1 LQLPDSEGLC
11 DEKIHS
17 NLQRTVL
24 AVGVRVSG
32 HSYDRQGELIYQSR
46 LPESRKIERTEREE
60 GREREGWNGE
70 KAKREKWEKKQGT

>member
-1 LQLPDSEGLC
+1 
-11 DEKIHS
+11 
-17 NLQRTVL
+17 
-24 AVGVRVSG
+24 
-32 HSYDRQGELIYQSR
+32 